1 MTLDAANPFA
11 AESLLPHRLPPF
23 AAIRTEHFAPA
34 LAAGMVDH
42 EAEVAA
48 IATNPEPADFHNT
61 VLALERSGRLLTRV
75 LNTFWNLTSS
85 DATAQLQAIEAQWAP
100 RITAHYDA
108 ILLDADL
115 FARVAT
121 VHAGRAELTPE
132 DRALTE
138 RIHTD
143 FVLAGAGLEAA
154 GRASLAALNLRLA
167 ELSTQFQQNLLADT
181 DARALVL
188 DSADQL
194 AGAGSD
200 AIAAATS
207 AALDRGLPGKY
218 VISLVLPTN
227 QPLLAV
233 LEDRDVRRRLFEASI
248 RRCRSGRH
256 ANLEL
261 AAEIARLRAQ
271 RAALLG
277 FANHAGVAMADQTA
291 KNPAAVDAMLA
302 QLVEPAMRNALGE
315 AELLRAA
322 AAADRIDLAPW
333 DWAFY
338 SARLARERFDL
349 DTEALRPYFELGRVL
364 DDGVFHAA
372 ELLYGLTFHPRPDLL
387 GYHPDV
393 RIWEVFDADEMSIGL
408 YLGDFFARPI
418 KRGGAW
424 MSNFVEQN
432 HLFGERPVVV
442 NCLNLNKPPAPEPTL
457 LTLDQVRT
465 LFHEF
470 GHALHGLLSDVSYS
484 RISGTNV
491 PRDFVEYPSQVN
503 EMWLRDPGVLAN
515 YARHHATGEPL
526 APEQLQRI
534 QAAQQWGQ
542 GFATVEFLAATL
554 LDQAWHRLG
563 AGDEVGD
570 PLAFERRALAEAGV
584 ANDLIPPRYGT
595 PYFQHVFAG
604 GYAAS
609 YYGYVWAEVL
619 DADTVDWFLA
629 NGGATRANG
638 ERFRRTVLA
647 VGGSV
652 DPIESFESL
661 VGHAPDI
668 VPLLRRRGLQRD

>member
-11 AESLLPHRLPPF
+11 AESPLPHRLPPF
-23 AAIRTEHFAPA
+23 ADIRTEHFEPA
-34 LAAGMVDH
+34 LAAGMAEH
-42 EAEVAA
+42 RFEVAA
-48 IATNPEPADFHNT
+48 IASSVASADFHNT
-61 VLALERSGRLLTRV
+61 VLALESSGRLLARV

-85 DATAQLQAIEAQWAP
+85 DATDELQAIEAEWAP

-121 VHAGRAELTPE
+121 VHSGRADLTPE

-143 FVLAGAGLEAA
+143 FVLAGAGLDAA
-154 GRASLAALNLRLA
+154 GRESLAALNLRLA
-167 ELSTQFQQNLLADT
+167 ELSTRFQQNLLADT

-200 AIAAATS
+200 AVAAAAS

-218 VISLVLPTN
+218 VISLGLPTN

-248 RRCRSGRH
+248 GRSEGGTY
-256 ANLEL
+256 ANPGL
-261 AAEIARLRAQ
+261 AADIARLRAQ

-277 FANHAGVAMADQTA
+277 FTDHAAVAMADQTA
-291 KNPAAVDAMLA
+291 KEPAAVDAMLA
-302 QLVEPAMRNALGE
+302 RLVGPAVRNALAE

-322 AAADRIDLAPW
+322 AAADGIDLAPW

-349 DTEALRPYFELGRVL
+349 DTEALRPYFELDRVL

-372 ELLYGLTFHPRPDLL
+372 ELLYGLTFHPRPDLQ

-393 RIWEVFDADEMSIGL
+393 RIWEVFDADESSIGL
-408 YLGDFFARPI
+408 CLGDFFARPI

-424 MSNFVEQN
+424 MSNFVEQS

-470 GHALHGLLSDVSYS
+470 GHTLHGLLSDVTYP

-503 EMWLRDPGVLAN
+503 EMWLRDPGILAN
-515 YARHHATGEPL
+515 YARHYATGEPL
-526 APEQLQRI
+526 PPEQLQRI

-542 GFATVEFLAATL
+542 GFATLEFLAATL

-563 AGDEVGD
+563 TGDDVGD
-570 PLAFERRALAEAGV
+570 PLAFERQALAEAGV
-584 ANDLIPPRYGT
+584 ANDLVPPRYRT

-619 DADTVDWFLA
+619 DADTVDWFIA

-638 ERFRRTVLA
+638 ESFRRAVLA

-652 DPIESFESL
+652 DPIDAFESL
-661 VGHAPDI
+661 VGHEPDI
-668 VPLLRRRGLQRD
+668 VPLLRRRGLLGD